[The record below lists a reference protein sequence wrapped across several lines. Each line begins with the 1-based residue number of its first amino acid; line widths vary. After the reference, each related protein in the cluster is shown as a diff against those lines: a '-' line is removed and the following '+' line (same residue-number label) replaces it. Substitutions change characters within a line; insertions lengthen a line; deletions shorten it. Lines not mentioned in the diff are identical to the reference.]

1 MSRRK
6 DRSPERP
13 APQQEGKTDRDGRSA
28 RLFRLRSRTTPA
40 SYGGRAEAPEAR
52 RRAAERPAPRSPLVT
67 AAIAIVVGIVCAAA
81 GAFVWIRYVPRAV
94 TSINGEPLGHLPAGV
109 RPSDLNL
116 LLVTLDTTR
125 ADRIHAY
132 GFNGIETPNFDRLAR
147 EGVLFDEAVAPAP
160 LTLPAHSSIFTG
172 AYPPAHGVRDNGGF
186 FLDEKETTLAERL
199 QSRGFTTGGF
209 VGAYVLDHK
218 WGIAQG
224 FQTYFDDFDLSKYQ
238 TLSLGSVDRPGNE
251 VADRALAWL
260 DKVSASR
267 FFGWVHFYDAHSPY
281 TPPEPFRSRY
291 PGRPYIGE
299 IAFVDSQVGRLLE
312 YLDAHDLARNTVV
325 VVMGDHGESLGE
337 HGESTHGF
345 FVYQATMH
353 VPLVIRT
360 PYDAMAG
367 RRVADTVRSID
378 ILPTTLEL
386 LGIKTSDRLEGT
398 SVVPLMTGA
407 KKELGLAA
415 YSEAIYP
422 RFHFGWS
429 DLRALTAGRFKFVAA
444 PRPELYD
451 LQQDPTESKNIYTER
466 QQLGDRLNQEL
477 VALETRMSANAS
489 APKPAVEVDPEA
501 RERLAALGYVGTFVT
516 AAAPDRAGLADP
528 KDKIQL
534 FNLMTQAREAARH
547 DKDSDEGLH
556 ALQRVVDQDPKV
568 IDAWFMMGNEY
579 YRRHDYTRAID
590 RYKRALELK
599 PDYDLVVINMANAYR
614 ALGRDQ
620 EAMVGYRRFM
630 ELDPKNAQIRYETAQ
645 ILIDNGKLDEARVEL
660 THALELEPKL
670 AAARNALG
678 VLALRRGDVAG
689 AEREIRAAIAEKA
702 DVRLAHYNLA
712 LLAEQQGDF
721 QRAIA
726 EYTKEIELH
735 ANSYKASFNLGR
747 LYERIGDRKAQID
760 AYRQAI
766 EMNPSFAEGHLFLA
780 KAYLDAEQNLDEA
793 VRLARRGIELA
804 PASEYA
810 PLGHYV
816 IADVYSRRGRRAE
829 AEQEVARGRAL
840 ERRRE

>member
-1 MSRRK
+1 MTRK
-6 DRSPERP
+6 I
-13 APQQEGKTDRDGRSA
+13 AGAAALVLAIAALTLAG
-28 RLFRLRSRTTPA
+28 LR
-40 SYGGRAEAPEAR
+40 Y
-52 RRAAERPAPRSPLVT
+52 APRS
-67 AAIAIVVGIVCAAA
+67 
-81 GAFVWIRYVPRAV
+81 V
-94 TSINGEPLGHLPAGV
+94 TSVNGEPLGRLPAGV
-109 RPSDLNL
+109 RPGDLNL

-132 GFNGIETPNFDRLAR
+132 GFDEVETPNLDRLAR
-147 EGVLFDEAVAPAP
+147 EGVLFEQAVSPAP

-172 AYPPAHGVRDNGGF
+172 KYPPAHGVRDNGGF
-186 FLDEKETTLAERL
+186 FLDERETTLAERL
-199 QSRGFTTGGF
+199 QSGGFTTGGF

-238 TLSLGSVDRPGNE
+238 SLSLGSVDRPGNE
-251 VADRALAWL
+251 VADKALEWL
-260 DKVSASR
+260 DRVGSKR

-281 TPPEPFRSRY
+281 DPPEPFKSRY
-291 PGRPYIGE
+291 AKHPYVGE
-299 IAFVDSQVGRLLE
+299 IAFVDSQVGRLLA
-312 YLDAHDLARNTVV
+312 YLDAHHLAGNTVV

-353 VPLVIRT
+353 VPLLIRA

-378 ILPTTLEL
+378 ILPTALEL
-386 LGIKTSDRLEGT
+386 LGVKSSERFEGT

-429 DLRALTAGRFKFVAA
+429 DLRALTSGRYKYVAA

-451 LQQDPTESKNIYTER
+451 LQQDPAELRNIYPER
-466 QQLGDRLNQEL
+466 QALGDRMNQEL
-477 VALETRMSANAS
+477 VALEQRMSSTAA
-489 APKPAVEVDPEA
+489 APKTAVEVDPDA
-501 RERLAALGYVGTFVT
+501 RARLAALGYVGTFVT
-516 AAAPDRAGLADP
+516 ALAPDRAGLADP

-534 FNLMTQAREAARH
+534 FNLMTQAREVARH
-547 DKDSDEGLH
+547 DKESDEGLH
-556 ALQRVVDQDPKV
+556 ALERVIAEDPKV
-568 IDAWFMMGNEY
+568 IDAWFMLGNEY
-579 YRRHDYTRAID
+579 YRRRQFARAIEQF
-590 RYKRALELK
+590 KRALELK

-630 ELDPKNAQIRYETAQ
+630 ELDPKNAQIRYEAAQ
-645 ILIDNGKLDEARVEL
+645 ILIDGGKLQEAQQEL
-660 THALELEPKL
+660 MQALALEPKL

-678 VLALRRGDVAG
+678 VLALQRGDLAG
-689 AEREIRAAIAEKA
+689 AEREIRAAIAQKP

-712 LLAEQQGDF
+712 LLAEQQGDLP
-721 QRAIA
+721 RAIA
-726 EYTKEIELH
+726 EYNKEIELH
-735 ANSYKASFNLGR
+735 ANSYKAAFNLGR
-747 LYERIGDRKAQID
+747 LYERAGDRQAQI
-760 AYRQAI
+760 AQYRKAI
-766 EMNPSFAEGHLFLA
+766 EMNPGFAEGHLFLA
-780 KAYLDAEQNLDEA
+780 KAYLDAGQKLDEA
-793 VRLARRGIELA
+793 VQLARKGIELE
-804 PASEYA
+804 PRGEYA

-816 IADVYSRRGRRAE
+816 VADVFARQGRRVE
-829 AEQEVARGRAL
+829 AEQEAARGQAL
-840 ERRRE
+840 EHAKPKQ